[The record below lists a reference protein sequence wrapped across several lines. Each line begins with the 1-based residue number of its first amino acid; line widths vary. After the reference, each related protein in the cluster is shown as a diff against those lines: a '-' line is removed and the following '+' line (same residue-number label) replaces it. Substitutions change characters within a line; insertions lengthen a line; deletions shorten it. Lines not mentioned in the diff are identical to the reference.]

1 MIFHCFG
8 INSHCHGM
16 SCNRRRKAMIG
27 CMMGPMLQQF
37 GLFCDVLRS
46 LDQFPLVHFMSYY
59 CQSNQGRQSWGLGG
73 RDTSDFGL
81 GVVEGRWGSYE
92 GRGRWTGF
100 GKQYSVFCTEST
112 LENVFF
118 CKKREHIW

>member
-1 MIFHCFG
+1 
-8 INSHCHGM
+8 
-16 SCNRRRKAMIG
+16 
-27 CMMGPMLQQF
+27 MGPMLLQF

-118 CKKREHIW
+118 VRRENTFGKNRRFMRQVVKAEYLRRKANFKKS